1 MDKMLFTPGPLS
13 TSKKVKE
20 ATLHDMGSRDFEF
33 IGLVKDIREQL
44 LKLAGVSIDSGFEC
58 IIIQGSGT
66 YSIESVI
73 SSALSDTDH
82 LLLLIN
88 GAYGERMRKIAG
100 VYQIQTSVLNFPE
113 DQIPSVERLR
123 QTLEEDHSITHVA
136 AVHCETTSGIYN
148 PIAEIG
154 AICESYKK
162 TFIVDAMIS
171 FGAVPVNM
179 SEMHIDFLISSS
191 NKCIE
196 GIPGFSFILC
206 RREQLRKTRG
216 RARTISL
223 DMYSQWEGLQK
234 NGQFRFTPPVHAI
247 LAFKQALTE
256 LAEERGVEARAS
268 RYLDYNHTLL
278 QGMDK
283 LGFIPYLKPENRGYI
298 ITSFYYPAHPLFDF
312 ERFYL
317 LLNEKGFV
325 IYPGKITRADCFR
338 IGNIGHLSKAS
349 VTGLLCA
356 IEEVLKEMNCFPL

>member
-1 MDKMLFTPGPLS
+1 MLFTPGPLS

-162 TFIVDAMIS
+162 TFIVDAMSS

-179 SEMHIDFLISSS
+179 SILIFLFHHQI
-191 NKCIE
+191 N
-196 GIPGFSFILC
+196 
-206 RREQLRKTRG
+206 
-216 RARTISL
+216 
-223 DMYSQWEGLQK
+223 
-234 NGQFRFTPPVHAI
+234 
-247 LAFKQALTE
+247 
-256 LAEERGVEARAS
+256 
-268 RYLDYNHTLL
+268 
-278 QGMDK
+278 
-283 LGFIPYLKPENRGYI
+283 
-298 ITSFYYPAHPLFDF
+298 
-312 ERFYL
+312 
-317 LLNEKGFV
+317 
-325 IYPGKITRADCFR
+325 
-338 IGNIGHLSKAS
+338 
-349 VTGLLCA
+349 
-356 IEEVLKEMNCFPL
+356 VLKEFQDFRSFFAGGNSCEKPGEEPVPFHSICIPSGKDFKKTDNSVSLLRYMQSWPLNRL